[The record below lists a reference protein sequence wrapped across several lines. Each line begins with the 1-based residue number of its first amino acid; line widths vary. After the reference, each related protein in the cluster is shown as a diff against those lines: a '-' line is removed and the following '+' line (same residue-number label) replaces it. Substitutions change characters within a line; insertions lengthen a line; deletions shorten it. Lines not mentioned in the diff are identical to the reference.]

1 MLRSGTK
8 LIVSYTDH
16 GDRPAGWTINNYT
29 QEWTTVS
36 QSVIDSNSLSYTDI
50 FVGPSVCCN
59 RVGFEL
65 PDIINTGWLSENSN
79 KLAQISVQH
88 YPNNNCQL
96 NGQPIDPQS
105 IFPEYLNHTSAQS
118 LTAQYAADSAAVAN
132 AGKELVMLE
141 MNTASCG
148 GFPGLSTSFGAAL
161 W

>member
-1 MLRSGTK
+1 M
-8 LIVSYTDH
+8 
-16 GDRPAGWTINNYT
+16 
-29 QEWTTVS
+29 
-36 QSVIDSNSLSYTDI
+36 
-50 FVGPSVCCN
+50 FVGPSTCCN

-65 PDIINTGWLSENSN
+65 PDIVNTGWLVANAH

-96 NGQPIDPQS
+96 NGRPIDPQS
-105 IFPEYLNHTSAQS
+105 IFAEYLNHTSAKS
-118 LTAQYAADSAAVAN
+118 LTSQYADEAAVAAG
-132 AGKELVMLE
+132 AGKDLVMLE